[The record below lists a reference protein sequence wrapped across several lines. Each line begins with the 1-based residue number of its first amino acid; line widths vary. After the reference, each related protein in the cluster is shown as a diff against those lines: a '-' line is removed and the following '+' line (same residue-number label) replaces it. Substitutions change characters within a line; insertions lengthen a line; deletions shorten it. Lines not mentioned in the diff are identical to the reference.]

1 MAPTSVILA
10 TITAVVGL
18 FTSTATAQTNDTE
31 IVTITDYAAGP
42 LHQAAVNEF
51 LGCINAVGITY
62 QMYVDSDG
70 TIVILPPAGD
80 ARDIDLEGTD
90 SALGQCMK
98 NATTTILIVAES
110 TAEYNENEQN
120 ANGLDDI
127 SYQWLLDQG
136 GNGVMANRPPTMV
149 LEATMIVLDNS
160 EASRNG
166 DYLPDRFKAQ
176 SEVLSLIFNAKTSA
190 NPESAVGLM
199 SMAGTGPTVLNTPTT
214 NYGALLQGI
223 HTTKIKGHIHLGTA
237 ISVAM
242 LALKHR
248 ANKAQRQ
255 RIVVLICSKLDQKF
269 GDKND
274 TEKELVKLAKK
285 CKKNNVS
292 VDFVAFGDATG
303 SETRSVLDKF
313 VEAVDSSSSGGSAEA
328 AAARSNSGEG
338 SYLAVIPPGPGLLSD
353 SLFATPIV
361 SMGGDMGG
369 QGGAMDGVE
378 TGGVSGQ
385 GGAFEFDVDPST
397 DPELAMVLRMSM
409 EEEENRLARERQER
423 EAQERQNDASSSAS
437 KQPTVEDDEKKEGG
451 GA

>member
-1 MAPTSVILA
+1 
-10 TITAVVGL
+10 
-18 FTSTATAQTNDTE
+18 
-31 IVTITDYAAGP
+31 
-42 LHQAAVNEF
+42 
-51 LGCINAVGITY
+51 
-62 QMYVDSDG
+62 
-70 TIVILPPAGD
+70 
-80 ARDIDLEGTD
+80 
-90 SALGQCMK
+90 
-98 NATTTILIVAES
+98 
-110 TAEYNENEQN
+110 
-120 ANGLDDI
+120 
-127 SYQWLLDQG
+127 
-136 GNGVMANRPPTMV
+136 MV

-176 SEVLSLIFNAKTSA
+176 SEALSLIFNAKTSA

-214 NYGALLQGI
+214 NFGALLQGI
-223 HTTKIKGHIHLGTA
+223 HTTKIKGYIHLGTA

-255 RIVVLICSKLDQKF
+255 RIVVLICSELDQKF

-303 SETRSVLDKF
+303 SETRSVLEKF
-313 VEAVDSSSSGGSAEA
+313 VEAVGGSSSGSSAEA
-328 AAARSNSGEG
+328 AAATAASSSSGEG

-369 QGGAMDGVE
+369 QGGVMDGVD
-378 TGGVSGQ
+378 TGGAPGQ
-385 GGAFEFDVDPST
+385 GGAFEFDVDPSA
-397 DPELAMVLRMSM
+397 DPELAMALRMSM

-423 EAQERQNDASSSAS
+423 EAQERQNGDRMETITEEQRDGEIASRVLA
-437 KQPTVEDDEKKEGG
+437 VF
-451 GA
+451 

>member
-1 MAPTSVILA
+1 
-10 TITAVVGL
+10 
-18 FTSTATAQTNDTE
+18 
-31 IVTITDYAAGP
+31 
-42 LHQAAVNEF
+42 
-51 LGCINAVGITY
+51 
-62 QMYVDSDG
+62 
-70 TIVILPPAGD
+70 
-80 ARDIDLEGTD
+80 
-90 SALGQCMK
+90 
-98 NATTTILIVAES
+98 
-110 TAEYNENEQN
+110 
-120 ANGLDDI
+120 
-127 SYQWLLDQG
+127 
-136 GNGVMANRPPTMV
+136 MV

-176 SEVLSLIFNAKTSA
+176 SEALSLIFNAKTSA

-199 SMAGTGPTVLNTPTT
+199 SMAGTGPTVLNTPTD

-237 ISVAM
+237 ISVAT

-255 RIVVLICSKLDQKF
+255 RIVVLICSELDQKF

-285 CKKNNVS
+285 CKKNNIS

-303 SETRSVLDKF
+303 GETRSVLEKF
-313 VEAVDSSSSGGSAEA
+313 IDAVGGTSSSAGADA
-328 AAARSNSGEG
+328 ANSSGEG
-338 SYLAVIPPGPGLLSD
+338 SYLAVIPPGQGLLSD

-361 SMGGDMGG
+361 SMGGDVGG
-369 QGGAMDGVE
+369 HGGAMEGVE
-378 TGGVSGQ
+378 TGGGHGQ
-385 GGAFEFDVDPST
+385 RGGAFEFDVDPSA
-397 DPELAMVLRMSM
+397 DPELAMALRMSM

-423 EAQERQNDASSSAS
+423 EAQERQNADRMETITEEPQTQQREGESADADGTASAS
-437 KQPTVEDDEKKEGG
+437 KQPTVEEEDNDEKKRGG